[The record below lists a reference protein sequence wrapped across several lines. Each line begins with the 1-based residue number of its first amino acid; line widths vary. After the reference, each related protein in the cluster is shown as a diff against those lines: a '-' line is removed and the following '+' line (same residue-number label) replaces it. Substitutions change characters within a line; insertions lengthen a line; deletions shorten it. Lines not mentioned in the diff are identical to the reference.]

1 MKIEDLWFRF
11 ALSFQF
17 KSIELLKYSI
27 WLHII
32 SVFTSAQ
39 QFENQFFLPSA
50 LHLEPYPH
58 YLVPYAMRLAL
69 CPLHYA
75 LHGLAPGPQSPGYCD
90 PLLFSGRLYYFKAGI
105 FHSGNNRF
113 LILRYNP

>member
-39 QFENQFFLPSA
+39 QFENQFFFT
-50 LHLEPYPH
+50 
-58 YLVPYAMRLAL
+58 
-69 CPLHYA
+69 
-75 LHGLAPGPQSPGYCD
+75 
-90 PLLFSGRLYYFKAGI
+90 FSLT
-105 FHSGNNRF
+105 
-113 LILRYNP
+113 P